1 MLHLLPG
8 TQSEFA
14 LQYAPYWQ
22 IRLVAEDTVEVTL
35 LGLALDGTVGAA
47 IGDTE
52 GLGFGF
58 KTGTGAAL
66 GFDKG
71 IPLG

>member
-14 LQYAPYWQ
+14 LQYPPYWQ

-35 LGLALDGTVGAA
+35 LGLALEGAV
-47 IGDTE
+47 GDTE
-52 GLGFGF
+52 GLGFVF
-58 KTGTGAAL
+58 KRGTGAAL
-66 GFDKG
+66 DFDKG